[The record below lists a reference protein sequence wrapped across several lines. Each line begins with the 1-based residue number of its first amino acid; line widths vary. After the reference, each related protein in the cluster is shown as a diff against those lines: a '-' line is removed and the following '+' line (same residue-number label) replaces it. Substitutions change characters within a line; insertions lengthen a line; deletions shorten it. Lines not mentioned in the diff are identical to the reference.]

1 MRPIK
6 NMSAE
11 DRATDTDNM
20 HKSKLVQCGADG
32 RLFLSGFQALV
43 TLTLTLD
50 WVIRHTVVHHSSISM
65 YTPNFIE
72 IGKTFCGRTDVR
84 TDGRTYWRT
93 FQTPSN
99 VIRST
104 RRSRPKNLVKIA
116 RVVPEICSVNAEEN
130 RIRDAASHQRAG
142 G

>member
-1 MRPIK
+1 
-6 NMSAE
+6 
-11 DRATDTDNM
+11 
-20 HKSKLVQCGADG
+20 
-32 RLFLSGFQALV
+32 LSGFQALV

-50 WVIRHTVVHHSSISM
+50 RVILHTVVHHSSISI

-72 IGKTFCGRTDVR
+72 IRWTFCGWRDRR

-104 RRSRPKNLVKIA
+104 RRSRPKK
-116 RVVPEICSVNAEEN
+116 
-130 RIRDAASHQRAG
+130 
-142 G
+142 